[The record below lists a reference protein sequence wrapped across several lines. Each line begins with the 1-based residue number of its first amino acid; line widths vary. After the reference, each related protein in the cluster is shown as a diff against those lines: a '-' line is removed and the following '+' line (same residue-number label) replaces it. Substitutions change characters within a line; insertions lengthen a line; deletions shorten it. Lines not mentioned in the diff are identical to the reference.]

1 MGIIINIKKITK
13 MNSNNN
19 SINILVKLPSE
30 ENIVSTAMSSDG
42 FSTTNYDKELNDN
55 FKKFFENSL
64 DNSVNESKSRRGSKR
79 SSFSFNGE
87 LPGYMKSTKC
97 IESRSRDPIHQR
109 EPKIELSTRNL
120 IKEKVQDKKLLEQ
133 TLIQT
138 IDSKPK
144 ADYSELVKGNVNA
157 CKNLLGQSN

>member
-19 SINILVKLPSE
+19 SINILVKLSSE

-42 FSTTNYDKELNDN
+42 FSTTNYDKELNEN

-97 IESRSRDPIHQR
+97 IESRSRDPIHKR
-109 EPKIELSTRNL
+109 DPKIELSPRNFV
-120 IKEKVQDKKLLEQ
+120 KEKVQEKKLFEK

-144 ADYSELVKGNVNA
+144 ADYSELVKGNVKA
-157 CKNLLGQSN
+157 CKNLLGKTN